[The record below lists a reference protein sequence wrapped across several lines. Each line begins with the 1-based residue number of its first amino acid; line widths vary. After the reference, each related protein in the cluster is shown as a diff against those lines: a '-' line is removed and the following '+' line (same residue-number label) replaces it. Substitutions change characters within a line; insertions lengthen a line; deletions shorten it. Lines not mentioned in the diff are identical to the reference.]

1 MEYQIHTIPDE
12 DLPLSNS
19 KWPKKAFGF
28 AVSIASLYIILCLVA
43 IFLPIS
49 APSVA
54 ACCLLIHCIV
64 VGILLPTKI
73 IGETPNLKRYVLAH
87 LTEPVPIMPWQ
98 LLDDERV
105 AISAFCEDLALDLSE
120 NRFEKEAS
128 TTIIESQ
135 DF

>member
-1 MEYQIHTIPDE
+1 MEYQLHSIPDE
-12 DLPLSNS
+12 DLPISNS
-19 KWPKKAFGF
+19 KWPKKAFFF

-54 ACCLLIHCIV
+54 ACCLLIHCSV
-64 VGILLPTKI
+64 VGIILPMKI

-87 LTEPVPIMPWQ
+87 LSEPVPIMPWQ
-98 LLDDERV
+98 LIDDERV
-105 AISAFCEDLALDLSE
+105 AMSAFCDDLALDLSE

-128 TTIIESQ
+128 TIIESQ
-135 DF
+135 EF